1 MQSLAMSTRVP
12 LCGALAL
19 LAWLVPTAGLAQQI
33 PLAQV
38 LPELLGN
45 TIRLAPSSL
54 PDQPTHV
61 GHFAPGEN
69 QLQVPTQVNE
79 AVLTLLSTQPLGTPG
94 GGFTYVFD
102 PAVGSLT
109 RSSNSFGPSFADRAL
124 TTGRGKAS
132 VGFGLQH
139 ANYDTFEGLSLK
151 QRGIVFYVQHTEC
164 CSPGS
169 SAQQTGDGSRL
180 TPPFEGDLIKA
191 SLRLQL
197 VSTTATVFATY
208 GVSDRF
214 DIGVAV
220 PFVRVKLEAD
230 VLAHIERLSTSTE
243 PAVHTF
249 DGPNPDEQTFS
260 KGGSAAGIGDL
271 VLRAK
276 YRLPVSGVGVAAA
289 V

>member
-1 MQSLAMSTRVP
+1 MESLAMSTRVP
-12 LCGALAL
+12 SYGVLAL
-19 LAWLVPTAGLAQQI
+19 LAWLIPTAGLAQQQI

-61 GHFAPGEN
+61 GHFQPGPN
-69 QLQVPTQVNE
+69 QLKVPTQVNE

-151 QRGIVFYVQHTEC
+151 QRGIVFYVPHTDC

-169 SAQQTGDGSRL
+169 ASQSTPDQSRL

-191 SLRLQL
+191 ALRLQL
-197 VSTTATVFATY
+197 VSTTSTVFATY
-208 GVSDRF
+208 GISDRF
-214 DIGVAV
+214 DIGVTV
-220 PFVRVKLEAD
+220 PFVRVKLDAD
-230 VLAHIERLSTSTE
+230 VLAHIQRLSTATE
-243 PAVHTF
+243 PEVHTF
-249 DGPNPDEQTFS
+249 EGPNPDEQSFS
-260 KGGSAAGIGDL
+260 QGGI
-271 VLRAK
+271 LRK
-276 YRLPVSGVGVAAA
+276 IFRRGQFISI
-289 V
+289 